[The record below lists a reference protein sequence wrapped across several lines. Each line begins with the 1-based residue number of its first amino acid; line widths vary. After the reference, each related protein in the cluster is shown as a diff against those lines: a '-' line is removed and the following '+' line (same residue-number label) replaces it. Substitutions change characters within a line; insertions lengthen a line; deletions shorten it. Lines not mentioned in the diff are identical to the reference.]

1 MNWFFC
7 MGTPDS
13 LVKHV
18 WSSHVHSGFFNLT
31 ISSLYV
37 IKSLTNPNI
46 NKYTELMFIF
56 CIAYFSSF
64 LICSFIGKQLDP
76 SERDQNILIFT
87 R

>member
-1 MNWFFC
+1 ME
-7 MGTPDS
+7 TPGS
-13 LVKHV
+13 LVKRV
-18 WSSHVHSGFFNLT
+18 WSLHVGSGFFNLT

-37 IKSLTNPNI
+37 IKSLTNLNI

-76 SERDQNILIFT
+76 SECEQNILIFT